1 MNRQPF
7 VQILYRCAGAIIGP
21 RGIAIGVG
29 RSQVH
34 LAKRGMELAATKKAL
49 AVRSRRINWGGYS
62 LQESYVVLADNV
74 ASCSPDIVTEQLDRV
89 QERGSRAHVAAPVEV
104 YAHAGAKAPL
114 QALTSDASKTN
125 DVIVDRQGLHHDLK
139 FAWRIVT
146 HFAPPS
152 PITLL
157 PFYLF
162 SSHQLHINR
171 TNNSMDFSCHVQ
183 INNESSEDLLLEDSG
198 LESGNWPL
206 RQPLNVIEA
215 GTQQTIYLA
224 QPSWGGSKAWVTYEA
239 RYGQGWRNF
248 TLEFECPAMP
258 LSKNHVK
265 VKDCSRVFEIDVT
278 DVQERGSPL
287 TANVTI
293 RMDSKKSIITKNDDF
308 RANYDIGVG
317 VSFPTKMDIKFPVH
331 ESIVVAAFIES
342 DMTFPRGTVYNNIND
357 KQWEFFRGVV
367 WNDDPSCLLFED
379 VTEDNRMFGLGVEW
393 LNAFKFGDEKC
404 MTKRSH
410 MGDLQFF
417 HGMGSVMGEKPQKT
431 RKNILTWMEVMY
443 KLACGDQGISEDGAL
458 DDVLPGFF
466 TKDTIPS
473 KSDTLRDL
481 ILATTP
487 KYKDANIRKRAFG
500 ICLHMISD
508 SYALGHTQRRLRNP
522 SDLIE
527 RDTAGYI
534 RFKPD
539 TYGDWGSIL
548 CFHTYNDQDG
558 DRHAHYDDKDGEQ
571 DPAPRDVTTF
581 NEMIGA
587 RNAIMGC
594 TEMIN
599 LFIKKTPWKEGVK
612 KFLEDE
618 IFVLDRDAKPSDH
631 FTDESV
637 VSYVYAQRDEEIQY
651 RVGLERKLASLEEGG
666 LTTQKK
672 CDGRS
677 RAVTAL
683 AMICLFISAIFF
695 TFFTMRIHGF
705 VY

>member
-1 MNRQPF
+1 
-7 VQILYRCAGAIIGP
+7 
-21 RGIAIGVG
+21 
-29 RSQVH
+29 
-34 LAKRGMELAATKKAL
+34 
-49 AVRSRRINWGGYS
+49 
-62 LQESYVVLADNV
+62 
-74 ASCSPDIVTEQLDRV
+74 
-89 QERGSRAHVAAPVEV
+89 
-104 YAHAGAKAPL
+104 
-114 QALTSDASKTN
+114 
-125 DVIVDRQGLHHDLK
+125 
-139 FAWRIVT
+139 
-146 HFAPPS
+146 
-152 PITLL
+152 
-157 PFYLF
+157 
-162 SSHQLHINR
+162 
-171 TNNSMDFSCHVQ
+171 MDFSCHVR

-265 VKDCSRVFEIDVT
+265 VKDCSRVFEIEVT

-293 RMDSKKSIITKNDDF
+293 RMDSKKSMVTKNDDI

-357 KQWEFFRGVV
+357 KQWEYFRGVV

-443 KLACGDQGISEDGAL
+443 KLACGDQGISEDDIL
-458 DDVLPGFF
+458 DDVLPGYF
-466 TKDTIPS
+466 TEDTVPS
-473 KSDTLRDL
+473 KSDSLRDL

-558 DRHAHYDDKDGEQ
+558 DRHSHYDDKDGEQ

-587 RNAIMGC
+587 RNAIQGC

-599 LFIKKTPWKEGVK
+599 LFTKKTPWKEGVK
-612 KFLEDE
+612 KFLEEE
-618 IFVLDRDAKPSDH
+618 IFVLDKDVKPSDH

-637 VSYVYAQRDEEIQY
+637 VSYVYAQRDEEVEY
-651 RVGLERKLASLEEGG
+651 RAGLERKLASLEEGG
-666 LTTQKK
+666 LGTQKK
-672 CDGRS
+672 FNGRS
-677 RAVTAL
+677 LVIPAL
-683 AMICLFISAIFF
+683 AVMCLFISTIFF
-695 TFFTMRIHGF
+695 TFFTMRIHGLM
-705 VY
+705 Y

>member
-1 MNRQPF
+1 
-7 VQILYRCAGAIIGP
+7 
-21 RGIAIGVG
+21 
-29 RSQVH
+29 
-34 LAKRGMELAATKKAL
+34 
-49 AVRSRRINWGGYS
+49 
-62 LQESYVVLADNV
+62 
-74 ASCSPDIVTEQLDRV
+74 
-89 QERGSRAHVAAPVEV
+89 
-104 YAHAGAKAPL
+104 
-114 QALTSDASKTN
+114 
-125 DVIVDRQGLHHDLK
+125 
-139 FAWRIVT
+139 
-146 HFAPPS
+146 
-152 PITLL
+152 
-157 PFYLF
+157 
-162 SSHQLHINR
+162 
-171 TNNSMDFSCHVQ
+171 MDFSCHVR

-239 RYGQGWRNF
+239 KYGQGWRNF
-248 TLEFECPAMP
+248 TLEFECPAFP

-293 RMDSKKSIITKNDDF
+293 RMDSKNLTTANNDIH
-308 RANYDIGVG
+308 ANYDIGVG

-342 DMTFPRGTVYNNIND
+342 DMIFPRGTVYNNIND

-379 VTEDNRMFGLGVEW
+379 ITEDNRMFGLGVEW

-410 MGDLQFF
+410 MGDLQFL
-417 HGMGSVMGEKPQKT
+417 HGMGSVMGEKPHKT
-431 RKNILTWMEVMY
+431 RRNIMMWMEVMY
-443 KLACGDQGISEDGAL
+443 KLACGDQGVSEHDTLGE
-458 DDVLPGFF
+458 VLPGFF
-466 TKDTIPS
+466 EKETVPS
-473 KSDTLRDL
+473 KYEILRDL

-487 KYKDANIRKRAFG
+487 NYKYANIKRRAFG

-558 DRHAHYDDKDGEQ
+558 DRHSHYDDKDGEQ

-581 NEMIGA
+581 NEIIGA
-587 RNAIMGC
+587 RNAIDGC
-594 TEMIN
+594 TKMIN
-599 LFIKKTPWKEGVK
+599 LFIKKTPWDKGVK
-612 KFLEDE
+612 QFLEDE
-618 IFVLDRDAKPSDH
+618 IFVLDQYAKPSDH
-631 FTDESV
+631 FTDETV
-637 VSYVYAQRDEEIQY
+637 VSYVCRERNEEAEY
-651 RVGLERKLASLEEGG
+651 RAGLERKLASLEKGE
-666 LTTQKK
+666 LTPTMPTRYAARKIHIL
-672 CDGRS
+672 
-677 RAVTAL
+677 TAL
-683 AMICLFISAIFF
+683 AMICLFVSVFCF
-695 TFFTMRIHGF
+695 TLAALRFHG
-705 VY
+705 YNR